1 MDVDQMRRLRRL
13 LEIADDDEDDEPD
26 ISAGIGKKRLHDM
39 NSRLTQ
45 LIRAIGPVRTITM
58 KRRVKEYF
66 VSFIYDSPGPCGDQP
81 MMDEFSIEFNSHF
94 NSYDDGRIYV
104 VPRFQRGRHH
114 HHDRPSNE
122 ALVQWLELATGMTWD
137 GAGLELKG
145 WDRAGD
151 GNFWYTY
158 DGSQPGG
165 RYMEI
170 VDLLTQPEAQQLFAW
185 SNDRAVVFN
194 R

>member
-39 NSRLTQ
+39 NSRLTP

-58 KRRVKEYF
+58 YRDGADGYF
-66 VSFIYDSPGPCGDQP
+66 VHFIYDSPGPCGDQP
-81 MMDEFSIEFNSHF
+81 MMDKFSIKV

-104 VPRFQRGRHH
+104 LPRFQRAKVMKFN
-114 HHDRPSNE
+114 DIPSKE
-122 ALVQWLELATGMTWD
+122 ALARWLELATGMP
-137 GAGLELKG
+137 
-145 WDRAGD
+145 WDRDGSEITDWNHD
-151 GNFWYTY
+151 GNPWFTY
-158 DGSQPGG
+158 RGPQQE

-170 VDLLTQPEAQQLFAW
+170 VDLLTQPEAQQLFTW